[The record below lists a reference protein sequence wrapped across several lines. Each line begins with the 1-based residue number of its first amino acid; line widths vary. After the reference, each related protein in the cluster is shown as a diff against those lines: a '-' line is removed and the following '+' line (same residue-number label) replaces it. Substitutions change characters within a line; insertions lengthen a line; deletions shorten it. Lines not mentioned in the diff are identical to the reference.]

1 MMLFKDRQSAG
12 KILAKRLNKY
22 RNQKDVLVLGIPR
35 GGVVVAHKLAKTL
48 NLPLDIIVTRKIG
61 APMQKELALGAV
73 DSDGMVV
80 WSRDLIDEQGILTED
95 LESIV
100 GEEVEEIR
108 RREKVYRGTRKPLEV
123 KGRIIILA
131 DDGIATGAT
140 TISAINYLKRHEAK
154 KLVLAVPVA
163 SIDAKEK
170 LSKIADELVILET
183 PQYFQA
189 VGQFYQEFKEVTDE
203 EVIQLLSSPT

>member
-1 MMLFKDRQSAG
+1 MLFKDRQSAG

-80 WSRDLIDEQGILTED
+80 WSRDLINEQGLLTED

-100 GEEVEEIR
+100 VEEVKEIK

-170 LSKIADELVILET
+170 LSKIANEIIILET

-203 EVIQLLSSPT
+203 EVVDILNIKE